1 MGIRELDAKC
11 ARRQR
16 IMLILTRRPMQT
28 VTIGNEVTVTVLKIS
43 GNRVRI
49 GVNAPRDTTV
59 LRMESIKKAR
69 PRRAADVD
77 H

>member
-1 MGIRELDAKC
+1 MGISEVDADR
-11 ARRQR
+11 ARRQK

-28 VTIGNEVTVTVLKIS
+28 VTIGNEVTVTVLKIC

-59 LRMESIKKAR
+59 LRVESIKKAR
-69 PRRAADVD
+69 SRRAADVD

>member
-1 MGIRELDAKC
+1 
-11 ARRQR
+11 
-16 IMLILTRRPMQT
+16 MLILTRRPMQT
-28 VTIGNEVTVTVLKIS
+28 VTIGNEVTVTVLEIS

-49 GVNAPRDTTV
+49 GVNAPRETTV
-59 LRMESIKKAR
+59 LRMESIQKAR